1 MTLHRRVARRLY
13 DGTGNAAAHA
23 AHWARN
29 NPGTAALAALAGG
42 SGLPAAIHNDPRI
55 AAAIAAGWTWVAWR
69 TTTRPQPNPT
79 PNGKPPT
86 SDDSGGEGRPGGGGE
101 WMSIIKTVSGTCR
114 ATDDPTTPGYTR
126 IEWDTPWTTKAPGAA
141 YEPQPDSET

>member
-1 MTLHRRVARRLY
+1 MTIARKVARRLY

-55 AAAIAAGWTWVAWR
+55 AAAIAAGWAWTAWR
-69 TTTRPQPNPT
+69 TTTRPQPNPSR
-79 PNGKPPT
+79 NDKPPT
-86 SDDSGGEGRPGGGGE
+86 SDDSGGEGKPERGRVAD
-101 WMSIIKTVSGTCR
+101 ITDIKTASGTARRRPHPKIGR
-114 ATDDPTTPGYTR
+114 AHV
-126 IEWDTPWTTKAPGAA
+126 
-141 YEPQPDSET
+141 

>member
-1 MTLHRRVARRLY
+1 MTIARKVARRLY

-55 AAAIAAGWTWVAWR
+55 AAAIAAGWAWTAWR
-69 TTTRPQPNPT
+69 TTTRPQPNPSR
-79 PNGKPPT
+79 NDKPPT
-86 SDDSGGEGRPGGGGE
+86 SDDSGGEGKPESGGVAE
-101 WMSIIKTVSGTCR
+101 DRKSTRLNSSHMSIS
-114 ATDDPTTPGYTR
+114 
-126 IEWDTPWTTKAPGAA
+126 
-141 YEPQPDSET
+141 